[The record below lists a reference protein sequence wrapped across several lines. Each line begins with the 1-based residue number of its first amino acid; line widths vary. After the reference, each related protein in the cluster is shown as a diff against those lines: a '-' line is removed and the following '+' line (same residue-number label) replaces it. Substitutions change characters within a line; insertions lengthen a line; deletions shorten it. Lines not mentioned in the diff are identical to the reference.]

1 VYDRT
6 HTRMIAEVS
15 GLSSKVPVVGGLM
28 AFASFASLG
37 LPGLSGFVGEFLSL
51 VGAWGSEIPAG
62 WVIVSAVGVLLA
74 AAYMLW
80 LVQRVV
86 LGTPSPAVAAIG
98 DLSRREVAVLLP
110 LVALTLVVGLYWDS
124 LLRFTDPAV
133 RTILVTMGG
142 A

>member
-1 VYDRT
+1 
-6 HTRMIAEVS
+6 
-15 GLSSKVPVVGGLM
+15 
-28 AFASFASLG
+28 
-37 LPGLSGFVGEFLSL
+37 
-51 VGAWGSEIPAG
+51 
-62 WVIVSAVGVLLA
+62 VIVSAVGVLLA

-98 DLSRREVAVLLP
+98 DLSRREVAVLAP